1 MKFRVNLSTFLLTS
15 IEKSLSPYN
24 KIWISALFGRLLIR
38 TYGQIFQSKGPVIK
52 YLLQGAEDIGRGH
65 QKFDG
70 LVNGP
75 RKIFADFEWAM
86 KCVSE

>member
-1 MKFRVNLSTFLLTS
+1 MKTCVMDVNSELLL
-15 IEKSLSPYN
+15 KLP
-24 KIWISALFGRLLIR
+24 
-38 TYGQIFQSKGPVIK
+38 KGPVIK

-75 RKIFADFEWAM
+75 RKIFADFQWAM